1 MKITD
6 TRTGLEWIDRE
17 ECLALLARDVVGR
30 MATAIGGSAQTYPVN
45 YVLDGEVIV
54 FRTDPGSKLTAG
66 GRARAA
72 FEIDDIDREHR
83 SGWSVVVSGRL
94 EEVTHYEAETMAR
107 RSAPDRPVGRWREGP
122 LHASHPRAHHRPA
135 CDTAD
140 VSAARFGSL
149 QAGDG
154 VLTERRRGPADWL
167 GCDLCRWTPF
177 GP

>member
-6 TRTGLEWIDRE
+6 ARTGLEWIDRE

-30 MATAIGGSAQTYPVN
+30 LATAIGGSAQIYPVN
-45 YVLDGEVIV
+45 YVLDGEAIV

-94 EEVTHYEAETMAR
+94 EEVTHYETKTMQRVAALPIDPWAGGEKAHYMRLIPERITGR
-107 RSAPDRPVGRWREGP
+107 RITQ
-122 LHASHPRAHHRPA
+122 PA
-135 CDTAD
+135 
-140 VSAARFGSL
+140 
-149 QAGDG
+149 
-154 VLTERRRGPADWL
+154 
-167 GCDLCRWTPF
+167 
-177 GP
+177 